1 MPMKHFTFEE
11 AQPAKKTLD
20 LIRTIAYTYRVMNL
34 NGKTKAYCL
43 NKKIKNSRRNKRNYY
58 SQDGYNGISIIT
70 FCGLP

>member
-34 NGKTKAYCL
+34 NGESKAYCL
-43 NKKIKNSRRNKRNYY
+43 N
-58 SQDGYNGISIIT
+58 
-70 FCGLP
+70 